1 MSKDGIFDLCII
13 GAGSGGLALAAGA
26 AQMGARVAL
35 VEKGKM
41 GGDCLNYGCVPS
53 KALIA
58 AGKHAHGMHAGE
70 VFGIAR
76 QAAQVDFPAV
86 AEHVRGVI
94 EAIAPHDSQERFESL
109 GVRVV
114 RAPARFLSDRV
125 VEAGG
130 EQLRARRFVVATGSS
145 PGVPPI
151 PGLQDTPFFTNET
164 IFENRQC
171 PEHLIVIGGG
181 PIGMELAQAHRRLGA
196 RVSVL
201 EMFQAL
207 AKDDPELT
215 ALVKQSLAA
224 DGVTL
229 REGVGIENVGTRDGG
244 IVVRLRRDGE
254 EDEEIVGSHLLVA
267 AGRRPNVAGLDLDK
281 AGVEHSPKGIPVDAR
296 LRTSNKRIFAIGD
309 VTGGL
314 QFTHVAGYHAG
325 IVIRNALLRIPAK
338 ADHSVVP
345 WVTYTDPELA
355 HVGLDEAN
363 ARKRHGDAVKVLR
376 WQMGE
381 NDRAQAERRTEGQA
395 KAVVGKGGR
404 ILGVSIVAP
413 HAGDL
418 LQPWILAMSRGLKI
432 GAMAGF
438 IAPYPTLGEI
448 NKRLAG
454 AYYTDKIFSPSMARI
469 VRLLAKFG

>member
-1 MSKDGIFDLCII
+1 MAKDEFLDLCII

-35 VEKGKM
+35 VEKGRM

-58 AGKHAHGMHAGE
+58 AGKHAHNMGGGG
-70 VFGIAR
+70 VFGIAP
-76 QAAQVDFPAV
+76 QAAEVNFPEV
-86 AEHVRGVI
+86 AAHVRGVI

-114 RAPARFLSDRV
+114 RAPARFLSGEV
-125 VEAGG
+125 VEASGA
-130 EQLRARRFVVATGSS
+130 QLRARRFVIATGSS

-151 PGLQDTPFFTNET
+151 AGLDSVPFFTNET
-164 IFENRQC
+164 IFENQQC
-171 PEHLIVIGGG
+171 PRHLLVIGGG

-196 RVSVL
+196 QVSVL

-207 AKDDPELT
+207 TKDDAELT
-215 ALVKQSLAA
+215 SVVKHSLKA
-224 DGVTL
+224 DGVMI
-229 REGVGIENVGTRDGG
+229 REGVGIERVDAKDGG
-244 IVVRLRRDGE
+244 IVIRLRQNGE
-254 EDEEIVGSHLLVA
+254 AQEISGSHLLVA
-267 AGRRPNVAGLDLDK
+267 AGRRPNVAGLDLEK
-281 AGVEHSPKGIPVDAR
+281 AGVDYSPKGIPVDAR
-296 LRTSNKRIFAIGD
+296 LRTSNKRIFAMGD
-309 VTGGL
+309 VIGGL

-325 IVIRNALLRIPAK
+325 IVIRNALLRIPAR
-338 ADHSVVP
+338 ANHAVVP

-355 HVGLDEAN
+355 HVGLDEAQ
-363 ARKRHGDAVKVLR
+363 ARKFHGDAIRVLR
-376 WQMGE
+376 WSMAE
-381 NDRAQAERRTEGQA
+381 NDRAQAERRTEGMA

-448 NKRLAG
+448 NKRIAG
-454 AYYTDKIFSPSMARI
+454 AYYTDRLFSPFMKRI
-469 VRLLAKFG
+469 VRLLAAFG